1 MGEESIISVIIMAA
15 AILAMLLKS
24 GKSTRK
30 QPSAE
35 EEIPSPWGTL
45 ADTPAPKPERP
56 EPKQTAARPTV
67 RPAGHPARHPDRH
80 PDRHPAVPEAE
91 LAAEPTVEPSVEPA
105 VEPLR
110 AIKRTS
116 GSSGNNGDD
125 SRSRTSRGNNGD
137 NGDSRSLKSGNNEN
151 CGEASGCESGEKAF
165 AISEEDFDL
174 RRAILYSEIL
184 KPKFDE

>member
-56 EPKQTAARPTV
+56 EPQQTAARPTV
-67 RPAGHPARHPDRH
+67 RPAGHPTRHPN
-80 PDRHPAVPEAE
+80 RHPAVPEAE
-91 LAAEPTVEPSVEPA
+91 LAAEPAVEPTVEPA

-116 GSSGNNGDD
+116 GSSGNGDD
-125 SRSRTSRGNNGD
+125 NRSRTSRSNNGS

-151 CGEASGCESGEKAF
+151 CGDASGCESGEKAF